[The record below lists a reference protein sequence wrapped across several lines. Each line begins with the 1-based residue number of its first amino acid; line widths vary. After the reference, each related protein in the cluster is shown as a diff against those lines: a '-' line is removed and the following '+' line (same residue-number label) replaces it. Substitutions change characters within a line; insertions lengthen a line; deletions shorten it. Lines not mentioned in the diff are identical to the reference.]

1 MYKLKIDFRFASNKL
16 IKANIL
22 GIMKGVE
29 VFRARSFTAFLFGR
43 FSLTLAVQI
52 QAISLSLLVYERSKD
67 AMALGL
73 TGLAE
78 AATFMLFILPG
89 GYWADIFPR
98 KRMIMLSTTL
108 FALCAAILTYFSFH
122 PEKITLPELY
132 AIIGLTGIARATGGP
147 SMQSLIPN
155 LLNRELL
162 PQGIAW
168 NTGFWQIASVAGP
181 ALGGLIY
188 GYFGAKQA
196 FIVTIA
202 LAGCA
207 LLLFGTIAVK
217 STPNTRRESLYESL
231 RSGIYFVAKHRIIL
245 PALTLDLFAVLF
257 GGAVALLPLFNDQI
271 LNSGPEGL
279 GWLRAAPSIGAVIV
293 SVILARRPPMQQ
305 TGIKLFASVA
315 LFGVSIIAFAVSTNY
330 WISFGL
336 LLFSG
341 AFDAVSVLIRSMLV
355 QLYTPD
361 EMRGRVSSVNSV
373 FIGSSNEIGAFESGM
388 AAKLLGLV
396 PSVIFGGCMT
406 LLVSLTIATKAGKL
420 RRLHLGSL
428 QTQQGIRNN

>member
-1 MYKLKIDFRFASNKL
+1 MEGF
-16 IKANIL
+16 
-22 GIMKGVE
+22 E

-52 QAISLSLLVYERSKD
+52 QAISLSLLVYDRSKD

-98 KRMIMLSTTL
+98 KRMIMLSTAL
-108 FALCAAILTYFSFH
+108 FALCAGILAYFSFY
-122 PEKITLPELY
+122 PEKITLTELY
-132 AIIGLTGIARATGGP
+132 VLIGLTGIARAIGGP

-155 LLNRELL
+155 LVKRELV

-168 NTGFWQIASVAGP
+168 NTGFWQTASVAGP
-181 ALGGLIY
+181 ALGGLLY
-188 GYFGAKQA
+188 GYCGVHYA
-196 FIVTIA
+196 FSTA
-202 LAGCA
+202 LALTGLA

-217 STPNTRRESLYESL
+217 ATPNTRKEPLYESL
-231 RSGIYFVAKHRIIL
+231 RSGISFVAKHRIIL

-257 GGAVALLPLFNDQI
+257 GGAVALLPLFNDQV
-271 LNSGPEGL
+271 LKSGPEAL
-279 GWLRAAPSIGAVIV
+279 GWLRAAPSIGAVII

-315 LFGVSIIAFAVSTNY
+315 LFGVCIIAFALSTNY
-330 WISFGL
+330 WISFSL

-341 AFDAVSVLIRSMLV
+341 AFDAVSVLIRSMIV

-361 EMRGRVSSVNSV
+361 EMRGRVSSVNSI
-373 FIGSSNEIGAFESGM
+373 FIGSSNEIGAFESGL
-388 AAKLLGLV
+388 AAKIMGLV

-406 LLVSLTIATKAGKL
+406 LLVSLTIAMKAGKL
-420 RRLHLGSL
+420 RKLNFEQISTAQGS
-428 QTQQGIRNN
+428 TKN

>member
-1 MYKLKIDFRFASNKL
+1 MEGF
-16 IKANIL
+16 
-22 GIMKGVE
+22 E

-78 AATFMLFILPG
+78 AATFMVFILPG
-89 GYWADIFPR
+89 GYWADVFPR
-98 KRMIMLSTTL
+98 KRMIMLSTAL
-108 FALCAAILTYFSFH
+108 FAICALVLGYLSFS
-122 PEKITLPELY
+122 PEKISLSQLY
-132 AIIGLTGIARATGGP
+132 LLIGLTGIARATGGP
-147 SMQSLIPN
+147 SMQSMIPN
-155 LLNRELL
+155 LLQRELL

-196 FIVTIA
+196 FTTTVA
-202 LAGCA
+202 LTGCA

-217 STPNTRRESLYESL
+217 STPNPRKESLYASL
-231 RSGIYFVAKHRIIL
+231 RSGISFVAKHRIIL

-271 LNSGPEGL
+271 LHSGPEAL

-315 LFGVSIIAFAVSTNY
+315 LFGVCIIAFALSKNY
-330 WISFGL
+330 WISFAL

-373 FIGSSNEIGAFESGM
+373 FIGSSNEIGAFESGL
-388 AAKLLGLV
+388 AAKIMGLV

-406 LLVSLTIATKAGKL
+406 LLVSLTIGMKARKL
-420 RRLHLGSL
+420 RRLYLEHI
-428 QTQQGIRNN
+428 QPQQGMSNK

>member
-1 MYKLKIDFRFASNKL
+1 MEGF
-16 IKANIL
+16 
-22 GIMKGVE
+22 E

-52 QAISLSLLVYERSKD
+52 QAVSISLLVYDRSKD

-98 KRMIMLSTTL
+98 KRMIMLSTAL
-108 FALCAAILTYFSFH
+108 FALCAGILAYFSFY
-122 PEKITLPELY
+122 PEKITLTELY
-132 AIIGLTGIARATGGP
+132 VLIGLTGIARAIGGP

-155 LLNRELL
+155 LVKRELV

-168 NTGFWQIASVAGP
+168 NTGFWQTASVAGP
-181 ALGGLIY
+181 ALGGLLY
-188 GYFGAKQA
+188 GYCGVHYA
-196 FIVTIA
+196 FSTA
-202 LAGCA
+202 LALTGLA

-217 STPNTRRESLYESL
+217 ATPNTRKEPLYESL
-231 RSGIYFVAKHRIIL
+231 RSGISFVAKHRIIL

-257 GGAVALLPLFNDQI
+257 GGAVALLPLFNDQV
-271 LNSGPEGL
+271 LKSGPEAL
-279 GWLRAAPSIGAVIV
+279 GWLRAAPSIGAVII

-315 LFGVSIIAFAVSTNY
+315 LFGVCIIAFALSTNY
-330 WISFGL
+330 WISFAL

-341 AFDAVSVLIRSMLV
+341 AFDAVSVLIRSMIV

-361 EMRGRVSSVNSV
+361 EMRGRVSSVNSI
-373 FIGSSNEIGAFESGM
+373 FIGSSNEIGAFESGL
-388 AAKLLGLV
+388 AAKIMGLV

-406 LLVSLTIATKAGKL
+406 LLVSLTIAMKAGKL
-420 RRLHLGSL
+420 RKLNFEQISTAQGS
-428 QTQQGIRNN
+428 TKN